1 MGKRRANNEGSITK
15 RKNGKWMASL
25 KIGIGADGRPKYKYM
40 YADTQKE
47 ALQRLEDLKIS
58 LNMGINIENGEI
70 TVLKWCNIWMERYKN
85 KLRPTTKTGYN
96 NAIRLHIS
104 PRLGGIKINKLKSGE
119 VQKLIDDTYKNG
131 ENSISLVIKVYNV
144 LNGAMKQ
151 AVKNKMIKNNP
162 CEDVVFPADNTKKR
176 YVFTVEEQK
185 RFIDALEGEQYRIL
199 FICYLYTGARLG
211 ELPALT
217 WKDIN
222 FDDRYIDINKKAILI
237 HNYYSDKKTE
247 LQVQDYC
254 KTKSS
259 IRKIYITSMLIE
271 NLKQHKEKQIKECEE
286 AGEIWTDD
294 NLVFP
299 TSVGTIL
306 QLRNIQVMFNRIKN
320 KASIKEGTMHSLRHT
335 YATRCFEKDID
346 IKIISQQLGHK
357 NVKTTYDTYVHVIS
371 NKKLKELDK
380 LEEIDNLLA

>member
-1 MGKRRANNEGSITK
+1 MSKRRANNEGSITK
-15 RKNGKWMASL
+15 RKNGTWMASL
-25 KIGIGADGRPKYKYM
+25 KIGIGANGRPKYKYM

-47 ALQRLEDLKIS
+47 ALKRLDDLKIS
-58 LNMGINIENGEI
+58 LNMGISVENGEI

-85 KLRPTTKTGYN
+85 KLRATTKSGYN
-96 NAIRLHIS
+96 NAIRLHIA
-104 PRLGGIKINKLKSGE
+104 PRLGGIKINKLKTGE
-119 VQKLIDDTYKNG
+119 VQQLIDDTYKNG

-176 YVFTVEEQK
+176 YVFTVDEQK
-185 RFIDALEGEQYRIL
+185 RFIKALEGEQYRIL

-217 WKDIN
+217 WKDVN
-222 FDDRYIDINKKAILI
+222 FDDRYIDINKKVVII
-237 HNYYSDKKTE
+237 HDYYSDKKTE

-259 IRKIYITSMLIE
+259 IRKIYITSKLIE
-271 NLKQHKEKQIKECEE
+271 NLKEHKAKLIKECEE
-286 AGEIWTDD
+286 AGKTWSEDS
-294 NLVFP
+294 LVFP
-299 TSVGTIL
+299 TGVGTML
-306 QLRNIQVMFNRIKN
+306 YLRNIQSMFNRIKN
-320 KASIKEGTMHSLRHT
+320 KAGIKEGTMHSLRHT

-357 NVKTTYDTYVHVIS
+357 NVKTTYDTYVHVIP

>member
-1 MGKRRANNEGSITK
+1 MSKRRANNEGSITK

-25 KIGIGADGRPKYKYM
+25 KIGIGANGRPKYKYM

-47 ALQRLEDLKIS
+47 ALKRLDDLKIS
-58 LNMGINIENGEI
+58 LNMGISVENGEI

-85 KLRPTTKTGYN
+85 KLRATTKSGYN
-96 NAIRLHIS
+96 NAIRLHIA
-104 PRLGGIKINKLKSGE
+104 PRLGGIKINKLKTGE
-119 VQKLIDDTYKNG
+119 VQQLIDDTYKNG

-176 YVFTVEEQK
+176 YVFTVDEQK
-185 RFIDALEGEQYRIL
+185 RFIKALEGEQYRIL

-217 WKDIN
+217 WKDVN
-222 FDDRYIDINKKAILI
+222 FDDRYIDINKKVVII
-237 HNYYSDKKTE
+237 HDYYSDKKTE

-259 IRKIYITSMLIE
+259 IRKIYITSKLIE
-271 NLKQHKEKQIKECEE
+271 NLKEHK
-286 AGEIWTDD
+286 A
-294 NLVFP
+294 
-299 TSVGTIL
+299 
-306 QLRNIQVMFNRIKN
+306 
-320 KASIKEGTMHSLRHT
+320 
-335 YATRCFEKDID
+335 RC
-346 IKIISQQLGHK
+346 
-357 NVKTTYDTYVHVIS
+357 V
-371 NKKLKELDK
+371 
-380 LEEIDNLLA
+380 